1 MLQAEENYRNADTLR
16 KQLEVELR
24 QVVVRLEQTEATALR
39 EGKKLAEKL
48 QNRVS
53 ALERTFADRFHSV
66 SDCLM
71 QNCCIARGRDLKVY
85 CIANS

>member
-1 MLQAEENYRNADTLR
+1 MNCNVLQAEENYRNADTLR

-53 ALERTFADRFHSV
+53 ALSYRTLNTPL
-66 SDCLM
+66 CL
-71 QNCCIARGRDLKVY
+71 CLPLA
-85 CIANS
+85 

>member
-1 MLQAEENYRNADTLR
+1 MLQAEENSRNADTLR

-53 ALERTFADRFHSV
+53 ELER
-66 SDCLM
+66 CLFTLSNPI
-71 QNCCIARGRDLKVY
+71 QSNLFKSGNKAHTDTLHTTQYIQ
-85 CIANS
+85 

>member
-53 ALERTFADRFHSV
+53 
-66 SDCLM
+66 
-71 QNCCIARGRDLKVY
+71 G
-85 CIANS
+85 

>member
-1 MLQAEENYRNADTLR
+1 MLQAEENYRSCDTLR

-39 EGKKLAEKL
+39 EGKKIAEKL

-53 ALERTFADRFHSV
+53 ACSR
-66 SDCLM
+66 
-71 QNCCIARGRDLKVY
+71 
-85 CIANS
+85 

>member
-1 MLQAEENYRNADTLR
+1 MLQAEENYRQADTLR

-39 EGKKLAEKL
+39 EGKKVAEKL

-53 ALERTFADRFHSV
+53 V
-66 SDCLM
+66 VVI
-71 QNCCIARGRDLKVY
+71 IAAR
-85 CIANS
+85 